1 MNYER
6 NYAILNEIRK
16 MARDLPGGYARAIS
30 NRCDRVQIMMNK
42 RRMRSTT
49 EPDPEEEA
57 EHHRYQWERVYH
69 YLLAGNT
76 ITSLE
81 AFRMFGV
88 TRLSAII
95 FDIGKKTGHDPE
107 RRRITVPTRT
117 GRLVSVCEY
126 RIDQDNL

>member
-49 EPDPEEEA
+49 EPDPEEEEA
-57 EHHRYQWERVYH
+57 HRRYQWEKVYH

-95 FDIGKKTGHDPE
+95 FDIGKKTGHNPE
-107 RRRITVPTRT
+107 RRRITAPTRT

-126 RIDQDNL
+126 RIDQN